1 MSDARQYTAIVI
13 VLLIMP
19 DSGYY
24 AARQRRAIAVTR
36 QWDIPDDATTL
47 LVSVERWPD
56 GTQNLPRITT
66 LATLKSNAVMYRLA
80 YSRMVSA
87 NVPR

>member
-24 AARQRRAIAVTR
+24 AARQRRVLAVTR
-36 QWDIPDDATTL
+36 QWAKVLDATTL
-47 LVSVERWPD
+47 LVSVERWPNCVWVSN
-56 GTQNLPRITT
+56 QHFISVALRNLSEHSASRVRDF
-66 LATLKSNAVMYRLA
+66 AV
-80 YSRMVSA
+80 S
-87 NVPR
+87 

>member
-24 AARQRRAIAVTR
+24 AARQRRV
-36 QWDIPDDATTL
+36 
-47 LVSVERWPD
+47 
-56 GTQNLPRITT
+56 
-66 LATLKSNAVMYRLA
+66 
-80 YSRMVSA
+80 YSRNQTMGHTG
-87 NVPR
+87 P